1 MKTTEKPTVKNIIT
15 IKQVLESVEAETGLS
30 LRGSSRV
37 REFVYARS
45 VYYKLCRE
53 LTSEG
58 SVEIARLVDRNHAT
72 VLHGLKTFEV
82 VAMYGGVHFDAYN
95 KIKNSI
101 HVIKQKNTSLSN
113 ADYRDKFAKLLM
125 EHRELL
131 KSHRDNRREF
141 EEYKNKNEFERISNY
156 KSTYSYNM

>member
-1 MKTTEKPTVKNIIT
+1 MKTTEELTVKNIIT
-15 IKQVLESVEAETGLS
+15 IKQVLEAVEAETGLN

-53 LTSEG
+53 LTSAG
-58 SVEIARLVDRNHAT
+58 SLVIARLVGRHHAT

-95 KIKNSI
+95 KIKNSV
-101 HVIKQKNTSLSN
+101 HVIKQKK
-113 ADYRDKFAKLLM
+113 DYRDKFAKLLM

-131 KSHRDNRREF
+131 KSHRNNRREF

>member
-1 MKTTEKPTVKNIIT
+1 MKTTEKLTVKNIIT
-15 IKQVLESVEAETGLS
+15 IKQVLEAVEAETGLN

-37 REFVYARS
+37 RELVYARS
-45 VYYKLCRE
+45 VYYKLCGE

-58 SVEIARLVDRNHAT
+58 CFAIARLVGRHHAT

-82 VAMYGGVHFDAYN
+82 VAMYGGAHFDAYN
-95 KIKNSI
+95 KIKNSV
-101 HVIKQKNTSLSN
+101 HVIKQKK
-113 ADYRDKFAKLLM
+113 DYRDKFVKLLM